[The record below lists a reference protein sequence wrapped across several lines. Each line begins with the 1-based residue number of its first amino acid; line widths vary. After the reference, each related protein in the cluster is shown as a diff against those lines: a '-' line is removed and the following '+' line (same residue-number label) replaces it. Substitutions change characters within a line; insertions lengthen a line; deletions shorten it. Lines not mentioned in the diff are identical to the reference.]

1 MEQRFDLVEQRD
13 DLTVELSALYNQTG
27 QSNKA
32 EALLSSRH
40 FQPWEGGEGAVLREY
55 VRAQLALAREAL
67 EQGETVRA
75 CRLLEAALAPPE
87 NLGEAWHLLANRS
100 NIYYW
105 LGVAYSTNGDLEPAR
120 RWWEKAAVSSGD
132 FQEMSVRPYSEM
144 TYYSALALARL
155 GRDNHSRE
163 LLRALLRY
171 ARNLRH
177 TEARIDYFATSLPAM
192 LLFEEDLQRR
202 ATITSLFLEAQASIG
217 LGYQRRGRRLLDH
230 VLRLDPSHAFASDF
244 LSEMHTDAVLTDR
257 AAMKV

>member
-1 MEQRFDLVEQRD
+1 
-13 DLTVELSALYNQTG
+13 
-27 QSNKA
+27 
-32 EALLSSRH
+32 LLGSRQ

-67 EQGETVRA
+67 EEGETVRA

-105 LGVAYSTNGDLEPAR
+105 LGVAYSTNGDLESAR
-120 RWWEKAAVSSGD
+120 KCWNKAAASSGD
-132 FQEMSVRPYSEM
+132 FQEMTVRPYSEM

-155 GRDNHSRE
+155 EREKESRE

-177 TEARIDYFATSLPAM
+177 AEARIDYFATSLPAM
-192 LLFEEDLQRR
+192 LLFEEDLQKR
-202 ATITSLFLEAQASIG
+202 ATVTGLFLEAQASIG
-217 LGYQRRGRRLLDH
+217 LGYHRRVRRLLDQ

-244 LSEMHTDAVLTDR
+244 LSEIQTHALLTDR